1 MCNSYLL
8 TLKSNSDVYY
18 VRITACLC
26 VYYEGLNSEQN
37 RASCDRPRFV
47 LCGEKFQIL
56 NQTKYKVKAKRDLIR
71 IAYTVVTAKISS
83 GAATDVHAVVHGKH
97 TQYTYI
103 YISSIILVWSISC
116 AGTALIGIIS
126 SITSRQKYWTCISSF
141 SL

>member
-1 MCNSYLL
+1 M
-8 TLKSNSDVYY
+8 
-18 VRITACLC
+18 RITACLC

-83 GAATDVHAVVHGKH
+83 GAATDVHAVVHGKY

-103 YISSIILVWSISC
+103 YIKYYTGMEYIVCRYGSDRNHFVDYLQTKILDVYFQFLVIIIYS
-116 AGTALIGIIS
+116 
-126 SITSRQKYWTCISSF
+126 
-141 SL
+141 